1 MGNADDRQ
9 TDSAVY
15 LLLRKVAQ
23 RYGTQ
28 GGCGPVLS
36 ALEARGI
43 TEFMMLATLIM
54 EAFAFTLHF

>member
-1 MGNADDRQ
+1 MQ

-43 TEFMMLATLIM
+43 TEFMMLAALIM
-54 EAFAFTLHF
+54 EALAFTLHF